1 MLTAEYT
8 SVPEIK
14 PNNTFFKVFRILIP
28 VAILGFYLHKKY
40 NFFDLERRDDDSKIT
55 TG

>member
-14 PNNTFFKVFRILIP
+14 PNNTFFKVIRILIP

-40 NFFDLERRDDDSKIT
+40 NLFSLKRDDKKRE
-55 TG
+55 

>member
-14 PNNTFFKVFRILIP
+14 PNNTFLKVIGILIP
-28 VAILGFYLHKKY
+28 VAILGFHLHKKY
-40 NFFDLERRDDDSKIT
+40 NFFGIKRNDNDSKIRK
-55 TG
+55 

>member
-14 PNNTFFKVFRILIP
+14 PNNTFFKVIRILIP
-28 VAILGFYLHKKY
+28 VVILGFYVHKKY
-40 NFFDLERRDDDSKIT
+40 NFFGLEKHDKENKQRK
-55 TG
+55 

>member
-14 PNNTFFKVFRILIP
+14 PNNTFFKVIGILIP
-28 VAILGFYLHKKY
+28 VAILGFHLHKKY
-40 NFFDLERRDDDSKIT
+40 NFFGLKRLDKERK
-55 TG
+55 